1 MRVRSVWPVAV
12 APDTADGLQR
22 NLCHAKR
29 ARTQREERKGR
40 GVSAMWFSFEGARYA
55 VLSAAERKRQQK
67 RAEML
72 EARLALAQRAQRS
85 SAAQVEELKYA
96 SPRPASTQTL
106 TNCWTPT
113 DARAIHAHAH
123 AAEPAPK
130 ERPLSLRFG
139 SDGRRRRP
147 TALLAWLVKQIAG
160 NS

>member
-1 MRVRSVWPVAV
+1 MRFRSVWPVAV
-12 APDTADGLQR
+12 APAMDCSAISVLPYALAHR
-22 NLCHAKR
+22 ER
-29 ARTQREERKGR
+29 SARFSRR
-40 GVSAMWFSFEGARYA
+40 VSAMWFSFEGARYA

-96 SPRPASTQTL
+96 SSRPALASTQTL

-130 ERPLSLRFG
+130 ERPLL
-139 SDGRRRRP
+139 P
-147 TALLAWLVKQIAG
+147 CTVTAFWQ
-160 NS
+160 

>member
-1 MRVRSVWPVAV
+1 MRFRSVWPVAV
-12 APDTADGLQR
+12 APDMDCSAISVLPYA
-22 NLCHAKR
+22 LAHP
-29 ARTQREERKGR
+29 REERKGR

-96 SPRPASTQTL
+96 SSRPALASTQTL

-113 DARAIHAHAH
+113 DTRAIHAHAH

-130 ERPLSLRFG
+130 ERPLL
-139 SDGRRRRP
+139 P
-147 TALLAWLVKQIAG
+147 CTVTAFWQ
-160 NS
+160 